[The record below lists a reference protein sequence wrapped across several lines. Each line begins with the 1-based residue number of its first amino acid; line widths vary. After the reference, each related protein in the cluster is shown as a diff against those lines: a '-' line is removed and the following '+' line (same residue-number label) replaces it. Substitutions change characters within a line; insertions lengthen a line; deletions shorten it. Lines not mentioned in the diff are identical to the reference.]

1 MTLQHTKIPHLS
13 HHISRSWMPLGAVN
27 CRHTDGEANPGPPAN
42 HGAWTQCNGN
52 PGIVV
57 MLALYCTLVMRYDNI
72 FIYIYNI
79 ILYYIYTHIDIDH
92 SGVDG
97 WVTLGQPLD
106 LELTEVK
113 QASSNVTSNIINILQ
128 PLQDIRSSA
137 QAPNISGGTSGCQK
151 LTLRCPCGNLHVPV
165 ASPPRPLNLLQG
177 LMKSMLFGDSIL
189 SMISLGRFGLLW

>member
-52 PGIVV
+52 PDIVV
-57 MLALYCTLVMRYDNI
+57 MLALYCTLVMTY
-72 FIYIYNI
+72 IYIL
-79 ILYYIYTHIDIDH
+79 LYYIHILITVAWMVGSH
-92 SGVDG
+92 WGN
-97 WVTLGQPLD
+97 PLIWNS
-106 LELTEVK
+106 LR
-113 QASSNVTSNIINILQ
+113 SNKLPPPS

-151 LTLRCPCGNLHVPV
+151 LTFRCPCGNLHVPV